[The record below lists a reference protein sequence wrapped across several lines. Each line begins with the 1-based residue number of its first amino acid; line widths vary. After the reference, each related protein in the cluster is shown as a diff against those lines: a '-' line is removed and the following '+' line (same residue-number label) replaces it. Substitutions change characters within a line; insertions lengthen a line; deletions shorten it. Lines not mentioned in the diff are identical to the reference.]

1 MQVTERLPPTLEDS
15 IPKEIFKAEVRSW
28 AKKIGVEFNSITIRP
43 MTKKWASCSSKGN
56 LSFDN
61 DLLEQPAEFR
71 RKTIIHELLHLKYPT
86 HNKLFKA
93 MEKAYLKNGHENTAS
108 G

>member
-1 MQVTERLPPTLEDS
+1 MSEKNNQLPPSLESS

-28 AKKIGVEFNSITIRP
+28 AEKIGVAFNSITVRP

-56 LSFDN
+56 LTFDT
-61 DLLEQPAEFR
+61 DLLAKPADFR
-71 RKTIIHELLHLKYPT
+71 RKTIVHELLHLKYPT

-93 MEKAYLKNGHENTAS
+93 MEKLYLAKG